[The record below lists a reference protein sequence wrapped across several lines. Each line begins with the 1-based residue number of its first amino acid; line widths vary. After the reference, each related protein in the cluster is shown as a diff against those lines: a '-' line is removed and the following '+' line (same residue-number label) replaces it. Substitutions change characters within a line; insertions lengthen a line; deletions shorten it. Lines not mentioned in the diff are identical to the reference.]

1 MYKIRQFKDNFPY
14 SASLLL
20 NDFIDENNIT
30 DDEVLYCNSL
40 LDSNDNIVVS
50 IVIKYKET

>member
-14 SASLLL
+14 NASLLL

-30 DDEVLYCNSL
+30 DYEVMML
-40 LDSNDNIVVS
+40 
-50 IVIKYKET
+50 